1 MFLRSSPIK
10 LQLLGKKSKL
20 PVIFAGI
27 MAEINI
33 LSIEGISKRFGDREL
48 FAGLT
53 LGIAQGDK
61 VALIARNGTG
71 KSTLLKII
79 AGKDYADEGRVVIR
93 SGVRVGML
101 DQDTVFDGEI
111 TVHDAMMNSDLPA
124 MNAIR
129 DYEIALK
136 SDQPEQLHKA
146 IALMDHLEAWDIES
160 QSHEMIGR
168 LKLED
173 PNKKIKELSGGQK
186 KRLALAQLLIS
197 EPDLMILDEPTN
209 HLDLEMIEWLESY
222 LDKKNNTL
230 IMVTHDRYFLE
241 VICNEIIEL
250 DQKKLYTYKGNYSYY
265 LEKKAE
271 RQEVQKI
278 TQDKQ
283 VGFLRKEV
291 EWIRRQP
298 KARGTKSKSRIDKYH
313 DIKSG
318 INRDKDGEMG
328 QLNVKIPRM
337 GTKILEFHKVAKSFD
352 NKVLFDDFN
361 YVYQRGEK
369 VGLVGPNGSGKTT
382 LVNMIL
388 SQLEPDKG
396 KIVIG
401 ETLSIGHFSQDG
413 LNVRDDKRVIEVIR
427 DIAEYIQ
434 LEKGHKLTAAQ
445 LLERFMFDRKVQWQY
460 VSTLSGGEK
469 KRLYLL
475 TILMRNP
482 NFLILDEPTNDLDV
496 YTLTVLENYLESFP
510 GGLLVISHDRYFMD
524 KLIDHMFV
532 FDGKGNIRDFPG
544 NYTQFRIQEEKKK
557 KAQQSSIKAKANAPV
572 VVEKKESNKITYA
585 ERIEIEKLEKELENL
600 ELQKDE
606 LTEALNNAGSDH
618 EKLSTL
624 GKSMKE
630 TIHLIDEKTER
641 WMELS
646 EKDS

>member
-1 MFLRSSPIK
+1 
-10 LQLLGKKSKL
+10 
-20 PVIFAGI
+20 
-27 MAEINI
+27 MAEINV

-48 FAGLT
+48 FANLT
-53 LGIAQGDK
+53 LGVAQGDK
-61 VALIARNGTG
+61 IALIARNGSG
-71 KSTLLKII
+71 KSTLLRII
-79 AGKDYADEGRVVIR
+79 SGKESADEGRVVLR

-101 DQDTVFDGEI
+101 DQDTVFDLEL
-111 TVHDAMMNSDLPA
+111 TVHDAMMNTDLPA
-124 MNAIR
+124 LNAIKE
-129 DYEIALK
+129 YEIALK
-136 SDQPEQLHKA
+136 INDPDQLHKA
-146 IALMDHLEAWDIES
+146 ISVMDHLNAWDIES
-160 QSHEMIGR
+160 QIHEMIGR

-173 PNKKIKELSGGQK
+173 PQKKVKELSGGQK

-209 HLDLEMIEWLESY
+209 HLDLEMIEWLEGY

-271 RQEVQKI
+271 REEVQKI
-278 TQDKQ
+278 TSGKQ
-283 VGFLRKEV
+283 VSFLRKEV

-298 KARGTKSKSRIDKYH
+298 KARGTKSKSRIDKFH

-318 INRDKDGEMG
+318 INREKDGEMG
-328 QLNVKIPRM
+328 QLNVKIPRL

-352 NKVLFDDFN
+352 AKVLFEDFN
-361 YVYQRGEK
+361 YIYQRGEK

-382 LVNMIL
+382 LVKLIL

-396 KIVIG
+396 KITIG

-413 LNVRDDKRVIEVIR
+413 LNVRDDKRVIEVVR

-445 LLERFMFDRKVQWQY
+445 LLERFMFDKKVQWQY

-496 YTLTVLENYLESFP
+496 YTLTILENYLESFP

-524 KLIDHMFV
+524 KLIDHLFV
-532 FDGKGNIRDFPG
+532 FDGKGNISDFPG
-544 NYTQFRIQEEKKK
+544 NYTQFRIQEQKKK
-557 KAQQSSIKAKANAPV
+557 STTPKFIKPNVSIISDAKS
-572 VVEKKESNKITYA
+572 ESNKITYA
-585 ERIEIEKLEKELENL
+585 ERLELEKLEKELEGL
-600 ELQKDE
+600 EQNKAA
-606 LTEALNNAGSDH
+606 LTELLNETGSNH
-618 EKLSTL
+618 EKLMEL
-624 GKSMKE
+624 GNALNE
-630 TIHLIDEKTER
+630 TIESIDLKTER

-646 EKDS
+646 EKEN

>member
-1 MFLRSSPIK
+1 
-10 LQLLGKKSKL
+10 
-20 PVIFAGI
+20 

-33 LSIEGISKRFGDREL
+33 LSIEGVSKRYGDREL
-48 FAGLT
+48 FSGLT
-53 LGIAQGDK
+53 LGVAQGDK
-61 VALIARNGTG
+61 IALIARNGSG

-79 AGKDYADEGRVVIR
+79 SGKESADEGRVVLR

-101 DQDTVFDGEI
+101 DQDINFDKEL
-111 TVHDAMMNSDLPA
+111 TVHDAMMNTDLPA
-124 MNAIR
+124 LNAIK
-129 DYEIALK
+129 DYEKALK
-136 SDQPEQLHKA
+136 INEPDQLHKA
-146 IALMDHLEAWDIES
+146 ISVMDHLNAWDIES
-160 QSHEMIGR
+160 QIHEMVGR
-168 LKLED
+168 LELED
-173 PNKKIKELSGGQK
+173 LNKKVKALSGGQK

-209 HLDLEMIEWLESY
+209 HLDLEMIEWLEGY

-271 RQEVQKI
+271 REEVQKI
-278 TQDKQ
+278 TSGKQ
-283 VGFLRKEV
+283 VSFLRKEV

-298 KARGTKSKSRIDKYH
+298 KARGTKSKSRIDKYQ

-318 INRDKDGEMG
+318 INRETDGEMG
-328 QLNVKIPRM
+328 RLNVKIPRL
-337 GTKILEFHKVAKSFD
+337 GTKILEFHKISKSFD
-352 NKVLFDDFN
+352 DKVLFEDFN
-361 YVYQRGEK
+361 YLYQRGEK

-382 LVNMIL
+382 LVNLIL

-427 DIAEYIQ
+427 DIAEFIQ

-524 KLIDHMFV
+524 KLIDHLFV

-544 NYTQFRIQEEKKK
+544 NYSQFRIQEQK
-557 KAQQSSIKAKANAPV
+557 IKSNAPRSNKPKLISIPDV
-572 VVEKKESNKITYA
+572 KKDSNKITYA
-585 ERIEIEKLEKELENL
+585 ERLELEKLETELEDL
-600 ELQKDE
+600 EQIKAA
-606 LTEALNNAGSDH
+606 LTDSLNEAGSNH
-618 EKLSTL
+618 EKLTEL
-624 GKSMKE
+624 GNSMKE
-630 TIHLIDEKTER
+630 TMQSIDQKTER

-646 EKDS
+646 EKEN

>member
-1 MFLRSSPIK
+1 
-10 LQLLGKKSKL
+10 
-20 PVIFAGI
+20 
-27 MAEINI
+27 MAEINV
-33 LSIEGISKRFGDREL
+33 LSIEGISKRFGEREL
-48 FAGLT
+48 FANLT
-53 LGIAQGDK
+53 LGVAQGDK

-79 AGKDYADEGRVVIR
+79 SGKDYADEGRVVIR
-93 SGVRVGML
+93 NGVRVGML
-101 DQDTVFDGEI
+101 DQEIEFDPEL
-111 TVHDAMMNSDLPA
+111 TVHDAMMNTDIPA
-124 MNAIR
+124 LNAIKE
-129 DYEIALK
+129 YETALK
-136 SDQPEQLHKA
+136 INEPDQLHKA
-146 IALMDHLEAWDIES
+146 ISVMDHLNAWDIES
-160 QSHEMIGR
+160 QIHEMIGR

-173 PNKKIKELSGGQK
+173 PTKKVKELSGGQK

-209 HLDLEMIEWLESY
+209 HLDLEMIEWLEGY

-271 RQEVQKI
+271 REEVQKI
-278 TQDKQ
+278 TSGKQ
-283 VGFLRKEV
+283 VSFLRKEV

-328 QLNVKIPRM
+328 QLNVKIPRL

-382 LVNMIL
+382 LVKMIL

-396 KIVIG
+396 KIVVG

-524 KLIDHMFV
+524 KLIDHLFV
-532 FDGKGNIRDFPG
+532 FDGKGSIRDFPG
-544 NYTQFRIQEEKKK
+544 NYTQFRMQEQLKKSTAPK
-557 KAQQSSIKAKANAPV
+557 SSKPKVNTLPDT
-572 VVEKKESNKITYA
+572 KKESNKITYA
-585 ERIEIEKLEKELENL
+585 ERLELGKLETELEDL
-600 ELQKDE
+600 EQLKAE
-606 LTEALNNAGSDH
+606 LTESLNASGSNH
-618 EKLSTL
+618 EKLVEL
-624 GKSMKE
+624 GNTMKE
-630 TIHLIDEKTER
+630 TIQVIDQKTER

-646 EKDS
+646 EKED

>member
-1 MFLRSSPIK
+1 
-10 LQLLGKKSKL
+10 
-20 PVIFAGI
+20 
-27 MAEINI
+27 MAEINV
-33 LSIEGISKRFGDREL
+33 LSIEGISKRYGDREL
-48 FAGLT
+48 FSNLT
-53 LGIAQGDK
+53 LGVAQGDK
-61 VALIARNGTG
+61 VALIARNGSG

-79 AGKDYADEGRVVIR
+79 SGKESADEGRVVLR

-101 DQDTVFDGEI
+101 DQDIKFDNEL
-111 TVHDAMMNSDLPA
+111 TVHDAMMNTDLPSL
-124 MNAIR
+124 NAIR
-129 DYEIALK
+129 EYEKALEIN
-136 SDQPEQLHKA
+136 DPDQLHKA
-146 IALMDHLEAWDIES
+146 ITVMDHLNAWDIES
-160 QSHEMIGR
+160 QIHEMIGR

-173 PNKKIKELSGGQK
+173 PQKKVKELSGGQI

-271 RQEVQKI
+271 REEVQKI
-278 TQDKQ
+278 TTGKQ
-283 VGFLRKEV
+283 VSFLRKEV

-298 KARGTKSKSRIDKYH
+298 KARGTKSKSRIDKYS

-328 QLNVKIPRM
+328 QLNVKFPRL

-352 NKVLFDDFN
+352 NKVLFEDFN

-382 LVNMIL
+382 LVKMIL

-396 KIVIG
+396 KIVVG

-413 LNVRDDKRVIEVIR
+413 LNVRDDKRVIEVVR

-496 YTLTVLENYLESFP
+496 YTLTVLENYLESFS

-524 KLIDHMFV
+524 KLIDHLFV

-544 NYTQFRIQEEKKK
+544 NYTQFRIQEQRKKSI
-557 KAQQSSIKAKANAPV
+557 ASSNKPKISTAIKA
-572 VVEKKESNKITYA
+572 EKKESNKITYA
-585 ERIEIEKLEKELENL
+585 ERLELEKLESELEDL
-600 ELQKDE
+600 EQSKAA
-606 LTEALNNAGSDH
+606 LTESLNETGSNH
-618 EKLSTL
+618 EKLVEL
-624 GKSMKE
+624 GNELKE
-630 TIHLIDEKTER
+630 IIQSIDQKTER

-646 EKDS
+646 EKEN

>member
-1 MFLRSSPIK
+1 
-10 LQLLGKKSKL
+10 
-20 PVIFAGI
+20 
-27 MAEINI
+27 MAEINV

-48 FAGLT
+48 FANLT
-53 LGIAQGDK
+53 LGVAQGDK
-61 VALIARNGTG
+61 IALIARNGSG

-79 AGKDYADEGRVVIR
+79 SGKESADEGRVVLR
-93 SGVRVGML
+93 SGIRVGML
-101 DQDTVFDGEI
+101 DQDIEFDMEL
-111 TVHDAMMNSDLPA
+111 TVHSAMMNTDIPA
-124 MNAIR
+124 LNAIKE
-129 DYEIALK
+129 YETALK
-136 SDQPEQLHKA
+136 INDPDQLHKA
-146 IALMDHLEAWDIES
+146 ISVMDHLNAWDIES
-160 QSHEMIGR
+160 QIHEMIGR

-173 PNKKIKELSGGQK
+173 PNKIVKELSGGQK

-209 HLDLEMIEWLESY
+209 HLDLEMIEWLEGY

-271 RQEVQKI
+271 REEVQKI
-278 TQDKQ
+278 TGGKQ
-283 VGFLRKEV
+283 VSFLRKEV

-328 QLNVKIPRM
+328 QLNVKIPRL
-337 GTKILEFHKVAKSFD
+337 GTKILEFHKIAKSFD
-352 NKVLFDDFN
+352 NKVLFEDFN
-361 YVYQRGEK
+361 YIYQKGEK
-369 VGLVGPNGSGKTT
+369 VGLVGPNGSGKTS
-382 LVNMIL
+382 LVKLIL

-396 KIVIG
+396 KIVVG

-496 YTLTVLENYLESFP
+496 YTLTVLENYLQSFP

-524 KLIDHMFV
+524 KLIDHLFV

-544 NYTQFRIQEEKKK
+544 NYTQFRIQEQKKK
-557 KAQQSSIKAKANAPV
+557 NIVSANKPKVSTPVKA
-572 VVEKKESNKITYA
+572 EKKESNKITYA
-585 ERIEIEKLEKELENL
+585 ERLELGKLETELENL
-600 ELQKDE
+600 EQTKAA
-606 LTEALNNAGSDH
+606 LTESLNAVGSDH
-618 EKLSTL
+618 EKLVEL
-624 GKSMKE
+624 GNAMKE
-630 TIHLIDEKTER
+630 TIHSIDQKTER

-646 EKDS
+646 EKEE

>member
-1 MFLRSSPIK
+1 
-10 LQLLGKKSKL
+10 
-20 PVIFAGI
+20 

-48 FAGLT
+48 FSNLT

-79 AGKDYADEGRVVIR
+79 SGKDYADEGRVVIR
-93 SGVRVGML
+93 NGIRVGML
-101 DQDTVFDGEI
+101 DQDTIFEGEL
-111 TVHDAMMNSDLPA
+111 TVHDAMMNTDIPA
-124 MNAIR
+124 LNAIKE
-129 DYEIALK
+129 YEIALK
-136 SDQPEQLHKA
+136 KNDADQLHKA
-146 IALMDHLEAWDIES
+146 IAVMDHLNAWDIEN
-160 QSHEMIGR
+160 QIHEMVGR
-168 LKLED
+168 LKLD
-173 PNKKIKELSGGQK
+173 DLTKKVKQLSGGQK

-230 IMVTHDRYFLE
+230 IIVTHDRYFLE

-250 DQKKLYTYKGNYSYY
+250 DQKLLYTYKGNYSYY
-265 LEKKAE
+265 LEKKAD
-271 RQEVQKI
+271 RQEIQKT
-278 TQDKQ
+278 TQEKQ
-283 VGFLRKEV
+283 VNFLRKEV
-291 EWIRRQP
+291 QWIRRQP
-298 KARGTKSKSRIDKYH
+298 KARGTKSKSRIDKFY

-318 INRDKDGEMG
+318 LNREKEGEMG

-337 GTKILEFHKVAKSFD
+337 GTKILEFHKIAKSFD
-352 NKVLFDDFN
+352 DKILFEDFN

-388 SQLEPDKG
+388 SKLQPDKG

-475 TILMRNP
+475 TVLMRNP
-482 NFLILDEPTNDLDV
+482 NFLILDEPTNDLDI

-524 KLIDHMFV
+524 KLIDHLFV

-544 NYTQFRIQEEKKK
+544 NYTQYRIQEEQKKK
-557 KAQQSSIKAKANAPV
+557 IKASTSKPKTAVPV
-572 VVEKKESNKITYA
+572 AAEKTESNKITYA
-585 ERIEIEKLEKELENL
+585 ERIELEKLEIELEQL
-600 ELQKDE
+600 EQQKEKLTDE
-606 LTEALNNAGSDH
+606 LNTAGSDH
-618 EKLSTL
+618 EKLATL
-624 GKSMKE
+624 GESIKE
-630 TIHLIDEKTER
+630 TILSIDNKTER

-646 EKDS
+646 EKEG

>member
-1 MFLRSSPIK
+1 
-10 LQLLGKKSKL
+10 
-20 PVIFAGI
+20 

-33 LSIEGISKRFGDREL
+33 LSIEGVSKRYGDREL
-48 FAGLT
+48 FSGLT
-53 LGIAQGDK
+53 LGVAQGDK
-61 VALIARNGTG
+61 IALIARNGSG

-79 AGKDYADEGRVVIR
+79 SGKESADEGRVVLR

-101 DQDTVFDGEI
+101 DQDINFDKEL
-111 TVHDAMMNSDLPA
+111 TVHDAMMNTDLPA
-124 MNAIR
+124 LNAIK
-129 DYEIALK
+129 DYEKALK
-136 SDQPEQLHKA
+136 INEPDQLHKA
-146 IALMDHLEAWDIES
+146 ISVMDHLNAWDIES
-160 QSHEMIGR
+160 QIHEMVGR
-168 LKLED
+168 LELED
-173 PNKKIKELSGGQK
+173 LNKKVKALSGGQK

-209 HLDLEMIEWLESY
+209 HLDLEMIEWLEGY

-271 RQEVQKI
+271 REEVQKI
-278 TQDKQ
+278 TSGKQ
-283 VGFLRKEV
+283 VSFLRKEV

-298 KARGTKSKSRIDKYH
+298 KARGTKSKSRIDKYQ

-318 INRDKDGEMG
+318 INRETDGEMG
-328 QLNVKIPRM
+328 RLNVKIPRL
-337 GTKILEFHKVAKSFD
+337 GTKILEFHKISKYFD
-352 NKVLFDDFN
+352 DKVLFEDFN
-361 YVYQRGEK
+361 YLYQRGEK

-382 LVNMIL
+382 LVNLIL

-427 DIAEYIQ
+427 DIAEFIQ

-524 KLIDHMFV
+524 KLIDHLFV

-544 NYTQFRIQEEKKK
+544 NYSQFRIQEQK
-557 KAQQSSIKAKANAPV
+557 IKSNAPRSNKPKLISIPDV
-572 VVEKKESNKITYA
+572 KKDSNKITYA
-585 ERIEIEKLEKELENL
+585 ERLELEKLETELEDL
-600 ELQKDE
+600 EQIKAA
-606 LTEALNNAGSDH
+606 LTDSLNEAGSNH
-618 EKLSTL
+618 EKLTEL
-624 GKSMKE
+624 GNSMKE
-630 TIHLIDEKTER
+630 TMQSIDQKTER

-646 EKDS
+646 EKEN

>member
-1 MFLRSSPIK
+1 
-10 LQLLGKKSKL
+10 
-20 PVIFAGI
+20 
-27 MAEINI
+27 MAEINV

-48 FAGLT
+48 FSDLT
-53 LGIAQGDK
+53 LGVAQGDK
-61 VALIARNGTG
+61 IALIARNGSG

-79 AGKDYADEGRVVIR
+79 AGKESADEGRVVLR
-93 SGVRVGML
+93 NGVRVGML
-101 DQDTVFDGEI
+101 DQDIEFNLEL
-111 TVHDAMMNSDLPA
+111 TVHDAMMNTDLPA
-124 MNAIR
+124 LNAIR
-129 DYEIALK
+129 DYEKALQI
-136 SDQPEQLHKA
+136 DNPVQLHKA
-146 IALMDHLEAWDIES
+146 IAVMDHLNAWDVES
-160 QSHEMIGR
+160 QIHEMIGR

-173 PNKKIKELSGGQK
+173 PNKKVKELSGGQK

-209 HLDLEMIEWLESY
+209 HLDLEMIEWLEGY

-241 VICNEIIEL
+241 VICNEILEL
-250 DQKKLYTYKGNYSYY
+250 SHKKLYTYKGNYSYY

-271 RQEVQKI
+271 REEVQK
-278 TQDKQ
+278 TTAGKQ
-283 VGFLRKEV
+283 VSFLRKEV

-313 DIKSG
+313 DVKSG
-318 INRDKDGEMG
+318 INREQDGEMDR
-328 QLNVKIPRM
+328 LNVKIPRL
-337 GTKILEFHKVAKSFD
+337 GTKILEFHKISKSFD
-352 NKVLFDDFN
+352 EKVLFEDFN

-369 VGLVGPNGSGKTT
+369 VGLVGPNGSGKTS
-382 LVNMIL
+382 LVKLIL
-388 SQLEPDKG
+388 SELKPDTG

-427 DIAEYIQ
+427 DIAEYIE

-445 LLERFMFDRKVQWQY
+445 LLERFMFDRKIQWQY

-475 TILMRNP
+475 TVLMRNP
-482 NFLILDEPTNDLDV
+482 NFLILDEPTNDLDI

-524 KLIDHMFV
+524 KLIDHLFV

-544 NYTQFRIQEEKKK
+544 NYTQFRMQEHMIKSSTPK
-557 KAQQSSIKAKANAPV
+557 SIKPKVDPGLI
-572 VVEKKESNKITYA
+572 EKKESNKITYA
-585 ERIEIEKLEKELENL
+585 ERLELKNLEKELDIL
-600 ELQKDE
+600 EQNKE
-606 LTEALNNAGSDH
+606 VLTLSLNESGSNH
-618 EKLSTL
+618 EKLMEL
-624 GKSMKE
+624 GNSMKE
-630 TIHLIDEKTER
+630 ILQSIDHKTER

>member
-1 MFLRSSPIK
+1 
-10 LQLLGKKSKL
+10 
-20 PVIFAGI
+20 
-27 MAEINI
+27 MAEINV

-48 FAGLT
+48 FSGLT

-79 AGKDYADEGRVVIR
+79 SGKDYADEGRVVIR
-93 SGVRVGML
+93 NGVRVGML
-101 DQDTVFDGEI
+101 DQEIEFDPEL
-111 TVHDAMMNSDLPA
+111 TVHDAMMNTDLPA
-124 MNAIR
+124 LNAIR
-129 DYEIALK
+129 EYEKALQINEP
-136 SDQPEQLHKA
+136 DQLNKA
-146 IALMDHLEAWDIES
+146 ISAMDHLNAWDIES
-160 QSHEMIGR
+160 QIHEMIGR

-173 PNKKIKELSGGQK
+173 PNKIVKELSGGQK

-209 HLDLEMIEWLESY
+209 HLDLEMIEWLEGY

-271 RQEVQKI
+271 REEVEKI
-278 TQDKQ
+278 TSGKQ
-283 VGFLRKEV
+283 MSFLRKEV

-298 KARGTKSKSRIDKYH
+298 KARGTKSKSRIDKFH

-328 QLNVKIPRM
+328 QLNVKIPRL

-352 NKVLFDDFN
+352 NKVLFEDFN

-382 LVNMIL
+382 LIKMIL

-396 KIVIG
+396 KIVVG

-413 LNVRDDKRVIEVIR
+413 LNVRDDKRVIEVVR

-445 LLERFMFDRKVQWQY
+445 LLERFMFDKKVQWQY

-524 KLIDHMFV
+524 KLIDHLFV
-532 FDGKGNIRDFPG
+532 FDGKGSIQDFPG
-544 NYTQFRIQEEKKK
+544 NYTQFRMKEQLKKSTAPK
-557 KAQQSSIKAKANAPV
+557 SSKPKVNTLPDT
-572 VVEKKESNKITYA
+572 KKESNKITYA
-585 ERIEIEKLEKELENL
+585 ERLELGKLETELENL
-600 ELQKDE
+600 EQTKTA
-606 LTEALNNAGSDH
+606 LTESLNAAGSNH
-618 EKLSTL
+618 EKLVEL
-624 GKSMKE
+624 GNSMKE
-630 TIHLIDEKTER
+630 TIQVIDQKTER
-641 WMELS
+641 WMDLS
-646 EKDS
+646 EKED

>member
-1 MFLRSSPIK
+1 
-10 LQLLGKKSKL
+10 
-20 PVIFAGI
+20 

-48 FAGLT
+48 FSNLT

-93 SGVRVGML
+93 NGVRVGML
-101 DQDTVFDGEI
+101 DQDTKFDSEL
-111 TVHDAMMNSDLPA
+111 TVHDAMMNTDIPGL
-124 MNAIR
+124 NAIKE
-129 DYEIALK
+129 YENALK
-136 SDQPEQLHKA
+136 INDPDQLHKA
-146 IALMDHLEAWDIES
+146 ISVMDHLNAWDIES
-160 QSHEMIGR
+160 QIHEMIGR

-173 PNKKIKELSGGQK
+173 PNKKVKELSGGQK

-250 DQKKLYTYKGNYSYY
+250 DQKILYTYKGNYSYY

-283 VGFLRKEV
+283 VSFLRKEV

-313 DIKSG
+313 GIKSG
-318 INRDKDGEMG
+318 INRNKDGEMD

-337 GTKILEFHKVAKSFD
+337 GSKILEFHKIAKSFD
-352 NKVLFDDFN
+352 NKVLFENFN

-382 LVNMIL
+382 LVKMIL
-388 SQLEPDKG
+388 SELEPDKG

-434 LEKGHKLTAAQ
+434 LEKGHKLSAAQ

-482 NFLILDEPTNDLDV
+482 NFLILDEPTDDLDV
-496 YTLTVLENYLESFP
+496 YTLTVLENYLQSFP

-524 KLIDHMFV
+524 KLIDHLFV

-544 NYTQFRIQEEKKK
+544 NYTQFRMQEEKKK
-557 KAQQSSIKAKANAPV
+557 KTPSSSVRSKNNAPV
-572 VVEKKESNKITYA
+572 VAEKKESNKITYA
-585 ERIEIEKLEKELENL
+585 ERIELEKLETDLENL
-600 ELQKDE
+600 EQKKEE
-606 LTEALNNAGSDH
+606 LTTELNNAGSDH

-624 GKSMKE
+624 GKAIKE
-630 TIHLIDEKTER
+630 TILSIDEKTER

-646 EKDS
+646 EKED

>member
-1 MFLRSSPIK
+1 
-10 LQLLGKKSKL
+10 
-20 PVIFAGI
+20 
-27 MAEINI
+27 MAEINV
-33 LSIEGISKRFGDREL
+33 LSIEGVSKRFGDRKL
-48 FAGLT
+48 FADLT
-53 LGIAQGDK
+53 LGVAQGDK
-61 VALIARNGTG
+61 IALIARNGTG

-79 AGKDYADEGRVVIR
+79 SGKESADEGRVVIR
-93 SGVRVGML
+93 NGIRVGML
-101 DQDTVFDGEI
+101 DQEIEFDPEL
-111 TVHDAMMNSDLPA
+111 TVHDAMMNTDLPA
-124 MNAIR
+124 LNAIKE
-129 DYEIALK
+129 YEIALK
-136 SDQPEQLHKA
+136 IDDPDQLHKA
-146 IALMDHLEAWDIES
+146 ISVMDHLNAWDIES
-160 QSHEMIGR
+160 QIHEMIGR

-173 PNKKIKELSGGQK
+173 PTKKVKELSGGQK

-209 HLDLEMIEWLESY
+209 HLDLEMIEWLEGY
-222 LDKKNNTL
+222 LDKKKNTL

-265 LEKKAE
+265 LEKKADRE
-271 RQEVQKI
+271 EVQKI
-278 TQDKQ
+278 TSGKQ
-283 VGFLRKEV
+283 VSFLRKEV

-298 KARGTKSKSRIDKYH
+298 KARGTKSKSRIDKYQ

-328 QLNVKIPRM
+328 QLNVKIPRL
-337 GTKILEFHKVAKSFD
+337 GTKILEFHKIAKSFD
-352 NKVLFDDFN
+352 DKVLFEDFN

-382 LVNMIL
+382 LVKMIL

-496 YTLTVLENYLESFP
+496 YTLTILENYLESFP

-524 KLIDHMFV
+524 KLIDHLFV
-532 FDGKGNIRDFPG
+532 FDGKGDIRDFPG
-544 NYTQFRIQEEKKK
+544 NYTQFRIQEQKKK
-557 KAQQSSIKAKANAPV
+557 NIAALNKPKVRTTVIE
-572 VVEKKESNKITYA
+572 EKKESNKITYA
-585 ERIEIEKLEKELENL
+585 ERIELEKLESELEIL
-600 ELQKDE
+600 EQNKAV
-606 LTEALNNAGSDH
+606 LTESLNATGSNH
-618 EKLSTL
+618 EKLMEL
-624 GKSMKE
+624 GNAMKE
-630 TIHLIDEKTER
+630 TIRSIDQKTER

-646 EKDS
+646 EKE

>member
-1 MFLRSSPIK
+1 
-10 LQLLGKKSKL
+10 
-20 PVIFAGI
+20 

-48 FAGLT
+48 FSNLT

-93 SGVRVGML
+93 NGVRVGML
-101 DQDTVFDGEI
+101 DQDTKFDSEL
-111 TVHDAMMNSDLPA
+111 TVHDAMMNTDIPGL
-124 MNAIR
+124 NAIKE
-129 DYEIALK
+129 YENALK
-136 SDQPEQLHKA
+136 INDPDQLHKA
-146 IALMDHLEAWDIES
+146 ISVMDHLNAWDIES
-160 QSHEMIGR
+160 QIHEMIGR

-173 PNKKIKELSGGQK
+173 PNKKVKELSGGQK

-250 DQKKLYTYKGNYSYY
+250 DQKILYTYKGNYSYY

-283 VGFLRKEV
+283 VSFLRKEV

-313 DIKSG
+313 GIKSG
-318 INRDKDGEMG
+318 INRNKDGEMD

-337 GTKILEFHKVAKSFD
+337 GSKILEFHKIAKSFD
-352 NKVLFDDFN
+352 NKVLFENFN

-382 LVNMIL
+382 LVKMIL
-388 SQLEPDKG
+388 SELEPDKG

-434 LEKGHKLTAAQ
+434 LEKGHKLSAAQ

-496 YTLTVLENYLESFP
+496 YTLTVLENYLQSFP

-524 KLIDHMFV
+524 KLIDHLFV

-544 NYTQFRIQEEKKK
+544 NYTQFRMQEEKKK
-557 KAQQSSIKAKANAPV
+557 KTPSSSVRSKNNAPV
-572 VVEKKESNKITYA
+572 VAEKKESNKITYA
-585 ERIEIEKLEKELENL
+585 ERIELEKLETDLENL
-600 ELQKDE
+600 EQKKEE
-606 LTEALNNAGSDH
+606 LTTELNNAGSDH

-624 GKSMKE
+624 GKAIKE
-630 TIHLIDEKTER
+630 TILSIDEKTER

-646 EKDS
+646 EKED

>member
-1 MFLRSSPIK
+1 MQHLVKKNKHPI
-10 LQLLGKKSKL
+10 
-20 PVIFAGI
+20 IFVEI
-27 MAEINI
+27 MAEINV
-33 LSIEGISKRFGDREL
+33 LSIESISKRFGDREL
-48 FAGLT
+48 FSNLT

-61 VALIARNGTG
+61 VALIARNGAG

-93 SGVRVGML
+93 NGIRVGML
-101 DQDTVFDGEI
+101 DQDIKINPEF
-111 TVHDAMMNSDLPA
+111 TVHEAMMNTDIPGL
-124 MNAIR
+124 NAIK
-129 DYEIALK
+129 DYETALK
-136 SDQPEQLHKA
+136 IDNPDQLQKA
-146 IALMDHLEAWDIES
+146 IAVMDHLNAWDIES
-160 QSHEMIGR
+160 QIHEMIGR

-173 PNKKIKELSGGQK
+173 PDKKVKELSGGQK

-250 DQKKLYTYKGNYSYY
+250 DQKKLYAYKGNYSYY

-278 TQDKQ
+278 TQEKQ
-283 VGFLRKEV
+283 VSFLRKEV
-291 EWIRRQP
+291 DWIRRQP

-318 INRDKDGEMG
+318 INREKDGEMG

-337 GTKILEFHKVAKSFD
+337 GAKILEFHKLTKSFD

-369 VGLVGPNGSGKTT
+369 IGLVGPNGSGKTT

-413 LNVRDDKRVIEVIR
+413 LDVRDDKRVIEVIR

-434 LEKGHKLTAAQ
+434 LEKGQKLTAAQ
-445 LLERFMFDRKVQWQY
+445 LLERFMFDKKIQWQY

-496 YTLTVLENYLESFP
+496 YTLMILENYLQSFP

-524 KLIDHMFV
+524 KLIDHLFV

-544 NYTQFRIQEEKKK
+544 NYTQFRLQEEKKK
-557 KAQQSSIKAKANAPV
+557 KALTSSTKPKINVLAVAD
-572 VVEKKESNKITYA
+572 KKDSNKITYA
-585 ERIEIEKLEKELENL
+585 ERIELEKLEKELEAL
-600 ELQKDE
+600 EQQKDE
-606 LTEALNNAGSDH
+606 LTAKLNNAGSDH

-624 GKSMKE
+624 GKAIKE
-630 TIHLIDEKTER
+630 TILSIDLKTER

-646 EKDS
+646 EKDA

>member
-1 MFLRSSPIK
+1 
-10 LQLLGKKSKL
+10 
-20 PVIFAGI
+20 
-27 MAEINI
+27 MAEINV

-48 FAGLT
+48 FSDLT
-53 LGIAQGDK
+53 LGVAQGDK
-61 VALIARNGTG
+61 IALIARNGSG

-79 AGKDYADEGRVVIR
+79 SGKESADEGRVVLR

-101 DQDTVFDGEI
+101 DQEIEFDLEL
-111 TVHDAMMNSDLPA
+111 TVHDAMMNTDLPA
-124 MNAIR
+124 LNAIKE
-129 DYEIALK
+129 YEKALQINNP
-136 SDQPEQLHKA
+136 DQLHKA
-146 IALMDHLEAWDIES
+146 IAVMDHLNAWDVES
-160 QSHEMIGR
+160 QIHEMIGR

-173 PNKKIKELSGGQK
+173 PNKKVKELSGGQK

-209 HLDLEMIEWLESY
+209 HLDLEMIEWLEGY

-241 VICNEIIEL
+241 VICNEIIEI
-250 DQKKLYTYKGNYSYY
+250 DQKELYTYKGNYSYY

-271 RQEVQKI
+271 REEVQK
-278 TQDKQ
+278 TTTGKQ
-283 VGFLRKEV
+283 VSFLRKEV

-313 DIKSG
+313 DVKSG
-318 INRDKDGEMG
+318 INRDKDGEMD
-328 QLNVKIPRM
+328 QLNVKIPRL
-337 GTKILEFHKVAKSFD
+337 GTKILEFHKIAKSFD
-352 NKVLFDDFN
+352 EKVLFEDFN

-369 VGLVGPNGSGKTT
+369 VGLVGPNGSGKTS
-382 LVNMIL
+382 LVKLIL
-388 SQLEPDKG
+388 SELKPDTG
-396 KIVIG
+396 KIVVG

-475 TILMRNP
+475 TVLMRNP
-482 NFLILDEPTNDLDV
+482 NFLILDEPTNDLDI

-524 KLIDHMFV
+524 KLIDHLFV

-544 NYTQFRIQEEKKK
+544 NYSQFRMQEQKIKSAAPK
-557 KAQQSSIKAKANAPV
+557 SIKSKV
-572 VVEKKESNKITYA
+572 VSKPADIKESNKITYA
-585 ERIEIEKLEKELENL
+585 ERLELEGLEKELEIL
-600 ELQKDE
+600 EQNKAA
-606 LTEALNNAGSDH
+606 LTLSLNESGSNH
-618 EKLSTL
+618 EKLMEL
-624 GKSMKE
+624 GNSMKE
-630 TIHLIDEKTER
+630 TLQSIDHKTER

-646 EKDS
+646 EKES

>member
-1 MFLRSSPIK
+1 
-10 LQLLGKKSKL
+10 
-20 PVIFAGI
+20 
-27 MAEINI
+27 MAEINV
-33 LSIEGISKRFGDREL
+33 LSIEGISKRYGDREL
-48 FAGLT
+48 FSNLT
-53 LGIAQGDK
+53 LGVAQGDK
-61 VALIARNGTG
+61 VALIARNGSG

-79 AGKDYADEGRVVIR
+79 SGKESADEGRVVLR

-101 DQDTVFDGEI
+101 DQDIKFDNEL
-111 TVHDAMMNSDLPA
+111 TVHDAMMNTDLPSL
-124 MNAIR
+124 NAIR
-129 DYEIALK
+129 EYEKALEIN
-136 SDQPEQLHKA
+136 DPDQLHKA
-146 IALMDHLEAWDIES
+146 ITVMDHLNAWDIES
-160 QSHEMIGR
+160 QIHEMIGR

-173 PNKKIKELSGGQK
+173 PQKKVKELSGGQI

-271 RQEVQKI
+271 REEVQKI
-278 TQDKQ
+278 TTGKQ
-283 VGFLRKEV
+283 VSFLRKEV

-298 KARGTKSKSRIDKYH
+298 KARGTKSKSRIDKYS

-328 QLNVKIPRM
+328 QLNVKFPRL

-352 NKVLFDDFN
+352 NKVLFEDFN

-382 LVNMIL
+382 LVKMIL

-396 KIVIG
+396 KIVVG

-413 LNVRDDKRVIEVIR
+413 LNVRDDKRVIEVVR

-496 YTLTVLENYLESFP
+496 YTLTVLENYLESFS

-524 KLIDHMFV
+524 KLIDHLFV

-544 NYTQFRIQEEKKK
+544 NYTQFRIQEQRKKSI
-557 KAQQSSIKAKANAPV
+557 ASSNKPKISTAIKA
-572 VVEKKESNKITYA
+572 EKKESNKITYA
-585 ERIEIEKLEKELENL
+585 ERLELEKLESELEDL
-600 ELQKDE
+600 EQSKAA
-606 LTEALNNAGSDH
+606 LTESLNETGSNH
-618 EKLSTL
+618 EKLVEL
-624 GKSMKE
+624 GNALKE
-630 TIHLIDEKTER
+630 IIQSIDQKTER

-646 EKDS
+646 EKEN